1 MGKYARL
8 SAAILAIG
16 MTGFGYQQPGL
27 LSCEGRFGQFGSN
40 GFLVAMPSR
49 LSFVVDWLTPA
60 ISTDTGTLG
69 RITALT
75 PIELAF
81 EIQYE
86 SYRANYRVSR
96 IDGTISERS
105 NFGGVFYGTC
115 DLRSLETK
123 F

>member
-1 MGKYARL
+1 MGGYARL
-8 SAAILAIG
+8 AVAIVAIG

-27 LSCEGRFGQFGSN
+27 LSCEGRFGRFASN
-40 GFLVAMPSR
+40 GFLVAMPSQ

-60 ISTDTGTLG
+60 IATDAGTLG

-75 PIELAF
+75 PAELAF
-81 EIQYE
+81 DIQYE

-96 IDGTISERS
+96 IDGTISERT
-105 NFGGVFYGTC
+105 NFGGIFYGIC
-115 DLRSLETK
+115 DMRPLSTK